1 MTIGT
6 KPFNELMKMKPI
18 LAAALFVGA
27 FPFVSCTPT
36 QQTYGLGGAAAGAA
50 LGAITGGDT
59 KDIVRGAAIGGAAGT
74 GYAVYKER
82 QGGTTQP
89 NVVPPTPQAPPPV
102 QPSNYPEAY
111 PSGTPGVVISPY
123 KPHNKVRVKDFKAG
137 DLAQDPTTGKIFVV
151 PE

>member
-1 MTIGT
+1 MAIGT
-6 KPFNELMKMKPI
+6 QPFNELMKMTPI
-18 LAAALFVGA
+18 LAAALFGGA
-27 FPFVSCTPT
+27 LSLVSCTPT

-82 QGGTTQP
+82 QTGATQP
-89 NVVPPTPQAPPPV
+89 NVVPLPPQAPPSA
-102 QPSNYPEAY
+102 QPSNYPTAY
-111 PSGTPGVVISPY
+111 PSGTPDVVISPY